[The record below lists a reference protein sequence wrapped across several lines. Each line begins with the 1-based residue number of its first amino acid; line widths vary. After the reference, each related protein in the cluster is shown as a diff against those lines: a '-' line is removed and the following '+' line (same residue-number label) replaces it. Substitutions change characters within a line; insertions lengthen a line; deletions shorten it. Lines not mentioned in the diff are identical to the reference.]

1 MKKNFYYPI
10 MAFSMLA
17 AVSCGGE
24 KKLGAGIDPSNMDKT
39 AKPGTDFYQY
49 ACGGWIEKNPLTAEY
64 SRFGTFDKLAEDNIK
79 QIQDLIEDIA
89 SKEQQPG
96 TVAQKINTL
105 YNLAM
110 DSVKLNNEKA
120 EPIKEDLQRIAEV
133 TDKAQL
139 PALIADM
146 QQMGIDLFF
155 VTYVGA
161 DEKNSN
167 NNLLQ
172 TYQSGISLGQKEY
185 YLDKDS
191 VTENIRN
198 SYKTL
203 VNNMFQLAGYDQ
215 TVSQKKMEDVLKI
228 ETAIAEGSL
237 TATELRDPY
246 ANYNKMSY
254 DEAKKKFAGFDWDA
268 YMKELGVTVSEINI
282 SQPKHMEA
290 VMNIFKNS
298 SLDELKSYL
307 EWKLLDSSAS
317 YLSDDFYN
325 ESFNFYGKVLSGKQE
340 ASPRWKRSVKVVN
353 STLSEAVGQMYV
365 EKYFPPQAKERMV
378 ELVKNLQISL
388 GQRIDVQEWMSDE
401 TKKKAHEKL
410 DAFYVKV
417 GYPDKWRDYTNL
429 DIKNDSYWANIKRSN
444 QFEYA
449 YMYSKVGKPVDKTE
463 WHMSPQT
470 VNAYYNPTTNEIC
483 FPAAILQYPFFDM
496 NADDA
501 FNYGAIGVVI
511 GHEMTH
517 GFDDQGSLYDKDG
530 NLNNWWTAEDSERF
544 KAQTKVMEDYF
555 NKIEVL
561 PGLMANGK
569 LTLGENIADHGGL
582 KISFQAYKN
591 ATKNAPLETID
602 GFTPDQRFFIA
613 YSTLWAGNVRD
624 EFIRLVTKSDPHS
637 LGRWRVNGALP
648 HIDAWY
654 EAFGITEN
662 DPMYLPKE
670 NRANVW

>member
-10 MAFSMLA
+10 MAFALIA
-17 AVSCGGE
+17 AASCGGE
-24 KKLGAGIDPSNMDKT
+24 KKLGAGIDPSNMDKIV
-39 AKPGTDFYQY
+39 KPGTDFYQY
-49 ACGGWIEKNPLTAEY
+49 ACGGWMEKNPLTAEY

-79 QIQDLIEDIA
+79 QIQDLIEEIA
-89 SKEQQPG
+89 NKEQQAG

-120 EPIKEDLQRIAEV
+120 EPIREDLQRIATV
-133 TDKAQL
+133 TDKKQL
-139 PALIADM
+139 PALIAEM
-146 QQMGIDLFF
+146 QQMGVDLFF
-155 VTYVGA
+155 ATYVGA

-167 NNLLQ
+167 NNLFQ
-172 TYQSGISLGQKEY
+172 TYQSGLSLGQKEY

-203 VNNMFQLAGYDQ
+203 VSNMFQLAGFEKAE
-215 TVSQKKMEDVLKI
+215 SQKKMEDVLKI

-254 DEAKKKFAGFDWDA
+254 DEAKKKYADFDWDT
-268 YMKELGVTVSEINI
+268 YLKGLGVTVTEINI
-282 SQPKHMEA
+282 SQPRHMEA
-290 VMNIFKNS
+290 VMNIFRKS
-298 SLDELKSYL
+298 SLDELKSYM

-365 EKYFPPQAKERMV
+365 EKYFPPQAKQRMV

-388 GQRIDVQEWMSDE
+388 GQRIDIQEWMSDE

-569 LTLGENIADHGGL
+569 LTLGENIADHGGI

-591 ATKNAPLETID
+591 ATKNAPLETIN

-613 YSTLWAGNVRD
+613 YSTLWASNVRD

-670 NRANVW
+670 SRANVW

>member
-1 MKKNFYYPI
+1 
-10 MAFSMLA
+10 MAFSVLA
-17 AVSCGGE
+17 AVSCGSDR
-24 KKLGAGIDPSNMDKT
+24 KMGAGIDPTNMDT
-39 AKPGTDFYQY
+39 LAKPGTDFYQY
-49 ACGGWIEKNPLTAEY
+49 ACGGWNAKNPLTAEY
-64 SRFGTFDKLAEDNIK
+64 SRFGTFDKLAEDNIR
-79 QIQDLIEDIA
+79 QIQDLVEEI
-89 SKEQQPG
+89 SKKEQKDG
-96 TVAQKINTL
+96 SIGQKIKTL

-110 DSVKLNNEKA
+110 DSVKLNAEKA
-120 EPIKEDLQRIAEV
+120 EPIREDLKRIEDL
-133 TDKAQL
+133 TDKNQL
-139 PALIADM
+139 PSLIADM
-146 QQMGIDLFF
+146 QKMGIDLFF
-155 VTYVGA
+155 ATYVGA
-161 DEKNSN
+161 DEKNSS
-167 NNLLQ
+167 NNLFQ
-172 TYQSGISLGQKEY
+172 TYQSGLSLGQKEY
-185 YLDKDS
+185 YLDTDS

-198 SYKTL
+198 NYKTL
-203 VNNMFQLAGYDQ
+203 VNNMFGLAGYDAEA
-215 TVSQKKMEDVLKI
+215 SKAKMEAVLKI
-228 ETAIAEGSL
+228 ETMIAEGSL

-246 ANYNKMSY
+246 ANYNKMSL
-254 DEAKKKFAGFDWDA
+254 DSAKTRFAGFDWDA
-268 YMKELGVTVSEINI
+268 YLKGIGVTIKEINV
-282 SQPKHMEA
+282 SQPRHMDACIKVFNE
-290 VMNIFKNS
+290 S
-298 SLDELKSYL
+298 SLDELKAYI

-340 ASPRWKRSVKVVN
+340 PSPRWKRSVKVVN

-365 EKYFPPQAKERMV
+365 EKYFPPQAKQRMV

-388 GQRIDVQEWMSDE
+388 GERIDVQEWMSDE
-401 TKKKAHEKL
+401 TKQKAHEKL

-417 GYPDKWRDYTNL
+417 GYPDKWRDYTTL
-429 DIKNDSYWANIKRSN
+429 EIKDDSYWANIKRSN
-444 QFEYA
+444 IFEYE

-530 NLNNWWTAEDSERF
+530 NLNNWWTKEDSERF
-544 KAQTKVMEDYF
+544 KEKTKVMEDYF

-602 GFTPDQRFFIA
+602 GLTPDQRFFIA
-613 YSTLWAGNVRD
+613 YATLWAGNVRD
-624 EFIRLVTKSDPHS
+624 EYIRMATKSDPHS

-648 HIDAWY
+648 HVDAWY
-654 EAFGITEN
+654 EAFGITES
-662 DPMYLPKE
+662 DPLYLPKE
-670 NRANVW
+670 SRANVW

>member
-1 MKKNFYYPI
+1 
-10 MAFSMLA
+10 MAFSVLA
-17 AVSCGGE
+17 AVSCGSDR
-24 KKLGAGIDPSNMDKT
+24 KMGAGIDPTNMDT
-39 AKPGTDFYQY
+39 LAKPGTDFYQY
-49 ACGGWIEKNPLTAEY
+49 ACGGWNAKNPLTAEY
-64 SRFGTFDKLAEDNIK
+64 SRFGTFDKLAEDNIR
-79 QIQDLIEDIA
+79 QIQDLVEEI
-89 SKEQQPG
+89 SKKEQKDG
-96 TVAQKINTL
+96 SIGQKIKTL

-110 DSVKLNNEKA
+110 DSVKLNAEKA
-120 EPIKEDLQRIAEV
+120 EPIREDLKRIEDL
-133 TDKAQL
+133 TDKNQL
-139 PALIADM
+139 PSLIADM
-146 QQMGIDLFF
+146 QKMGIDLFF
-155 VTYVGA
+155 ATYVGA
-161 DEKNSN
+161 DEKNSS
-167 NNLLQ
+167 NNLFQ
-172 TYQSGISLGQKEY
+172 TYQSGLSLGQKEY
-185 YLDKDS
+185 YLDTDS

-198 SYKTL
+198 NYKTL
-203 VNNMFQLAGYDQ
+203 VNNMFGLAGYDAEA
-215 TVSQKKMEDVLKI
+215 SKAKMEAVLKI
-228 ETAIAEGSL
+228 ETMIAEGSL

-246 ANYNKMSY
+246 ANYNKMSL
-254 DEAKKKFAGFDWDA
+254 DSAKTRFAGFDWDA
-268 YMKELGVTVSEINI
+268 YLKGIGVTINEINV
-282 SQPKHMEA
+282 SQPRHMDACIKVFNE
-290 VMNIFKNS
+290 S
-298 SLDELKSYL
+298 SLDELKAYI

-340 ASPRWKRSVKVVN
+340 PSPRWKRSVKVVN

-365 EKYFPPQAKERMV
+365 EKYFPPQAKQRMV
-378 ELVKNLQISL
+378 ELVKNLQTSL
-388 GQRIDVQEWMSDE
+388 GERIDVQEWMSDE
-401 TKKKAHEKL
+401 TKQKAHEKL

-417 GYPDKWRDYTNL
+417 GYPDKWRDYTTL
-429 DIKNDSYWANIKRSN
+429 EIKDDSYWANIKRSN
-444 QFEYA
+444 IFEYE

-530 NLNNWWTAEDSERF
+530 NLNNWWTKEDSERF
-544 KAQTKVMEDYF
+544 KEKTKVMEDYF

-602 GFTPDQRFFIA
+602 GLTPDQRFFIA
-613 YSTLWAGNVRD
+613 YATLWAGNVRD
-624 EFIRLVTKSDPHS
+624 EYIRMATKSDPHS

-648 HIDAWY
+648 HVDAWY
-654 EAFGITEN
+654 EAFGITES
-662 DPMYLPKE
+662 DPLYIPKE
-670 NRANVW
+670 SRANVW

>member
-1 MKKNFYYPI
+1 
-10 MAFSMLA
+10 MAFSVLA
-17 AVSCGGE
+17 AVSCGSDR
-24 KKLGAGIDPSNMDKT
+24 KMGAGIDPTNMDT
-39 AKPGTDFYQY
+39 LAKPGTDFYQY
-49 ACGGWIEKNPLTAEY
+49 ACGGWNAKNPLTAEY
-64 SRFGTFDKLAEDNIK
+64 SRFGTFDKLAEDNIR
-79 QIQDLIEDIA
+79 QIQDLVEEI
-89 SKEQQPG
+89 SKKEQKDG
-96 TVAQKINTL
+96 SIGQKIKTL

-110 DSVKLNNEKA
+110 DSVKLNAEKA
-120 EPIKEDLQRIAEV
+120 EPIREDLKRIEDL
-133 TDKAQL
+133 TDKNQL
-139 PALIADM
+139 PSLIADM
-146 QQMGIDLFF
+146 QKMGIDLFF

-161 DEKNSN
+161 DEKNSS
-167 NNLLQ
+167 NNLFQ
-172 TYQSGISLGQKEY
+172 TYQSGLSLGQKEY
-185 YLDKDS
+185 YLDTDS

-198 SYKTL
+198 NYKTL
-203 VNNMFQLAGYDQ
+203 VNNMFGLAGYDAEA
-215 TVSQKKMEDVLKI
+215 SKAKMEAVLKI
-228 ETAIAEGSL
+228 ETMIAEGSL

-246 ANYNKMSY
+246 ANYNKMSL
-254 DEAKKKFAGFDWDA
+254 DSAKTRFAGFDWDA
-268 YMKELGVTVSEINI
+268 YLKGIGVTINEINV
-282 SQPKHMEA
+282 SQPRHMDACIKVFNE
-290 VMNIFKNS
+290 S
-298 SLDELKSYL
+298 SLDELKAYI

-340 ASPRWKRSVKVVN
+340 PSPRWKRSVKVVN

-365 EKYFPPQAKERMV
+365 EKYFPPQAKQRMV
-378 ELVKNLQISL
+378 ELVKNLQTSL
-388 GQRIDVQEWMSDE
+388 GERIDVQEWMSDE
-401 TKKKAHEKL
+401 TKQKAHEKL

-417 GYPDKWRDYTNL
+417 GYPDKWRDYTTL
-429 DIKNDSYWANIKRSN
+429 EIKDDSYWANIKRSN
-444 QFEYA
+444 IFEYE

-530 NLNNWWTAEDSERF
+530 NLNNWWTKEDSERF
-544 KAQTKVMEDYF
+544 KEKTKVMEDYF

-602 GFTPDQRFFIA
+602 GLTPDQRFFIA
-613 YSTLWAGNVRD
+613 YATLWAGNVRD
-624 EFIRLVTKSDPHS
+624 EYIRMATKSDPHS

-648 HIDAWY
+648 HVDAWY
-654 EAFGITEN
+654 EAFGITES
-662 DPMYLPKE
+662 DPLYLPKE
-670 NRANVW
+670 SRANVW